1 MDKVRVLVA
10 DKNALI
16 RDGICALMRT
26 YKSIEVTG
34 VATSCREIIEMVR
47 GKPPDVV
54 LMDIAMPLMDA
65 ATVIRQIRK
74 ENSGIKVLLVS
85 EHEDRDCILRG
96 LKAGGNGYIPRR
108 ATASDLVSG
117 ILAVYRGG
125 YFLYPSV
132 AKTMVGEYLR
142 IKRGLS
148 PDPYDQLSDRERY
161 VLQLIAEGHKS
172 QQIAEVLHIALKT
185 VLRHRANIMTKLGT
199 HNQTELIKYA
209 IRKHLI
215 EL

>member
-16 RDGICALMRT
+16 RDGICALMKT
-26 YKSIEVTG
+26 FKSIEVTG

-47 GKPPDVV
+47 GQPTDVV
-54 LMDIAMPLMDA
+54 LMDIAMPLTDA

-74 ENSGIKVLLVS
+74 ENSSIKVLLVS
-85 EHEDRDCILRG
+85 EHEDRDCVLRG
-96 LKAGGNGYIPRR
+96 FKAGGNGYIPKS

-132 AKTMVGEYLR
+132 AKTLVGEYLR

-199 HNQTELIKYA
+199 HNRTELIKYA